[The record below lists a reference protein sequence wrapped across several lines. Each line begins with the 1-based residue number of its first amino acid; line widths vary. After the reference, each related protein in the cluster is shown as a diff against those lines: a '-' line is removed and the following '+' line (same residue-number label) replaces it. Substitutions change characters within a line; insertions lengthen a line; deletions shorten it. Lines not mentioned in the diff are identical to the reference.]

1 MQSVV
6 VFYLMCSPYNTN
18 KENVFYIWLRL
29 FLYAKTFFYVMM
41 LQNNLMLVYIE
52 ANMTIEEVRKTN
64 LSYVG
69 NKICYWGI
77 SFCK

>member
-1 MQSVV
+1 MNGIAMQSVV
-6 VFYLMCSPYNTN
+6 LFYLMCSPYNTN
-18 KENVFYIWLRL
+18 KENFFIFDSGL

-64 LSYVG
+64 L
-69 NKICYWGI
+69 
-77 SFCK
+77 